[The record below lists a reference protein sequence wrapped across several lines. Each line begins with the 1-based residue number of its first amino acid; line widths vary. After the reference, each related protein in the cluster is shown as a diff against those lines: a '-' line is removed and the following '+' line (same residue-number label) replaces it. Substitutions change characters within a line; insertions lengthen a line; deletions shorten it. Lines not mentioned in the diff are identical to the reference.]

1 MAKKDRIMKKLLHL
15 FLLLFFVGQQN
26 VEAQTAPS
34 ITYYSPNVFTK
45 GQIIGNLNP
54 NNLGGEVSNKPLVT
68 TFAGS
73 GQPGSADG
81 AGINASFNYPVGT
94 AIDLTGNLYVV
105 DRDNIK
111 IRKITPEGIV
121 STFAGTGQPGSADGA
136 GINASFNAPYG
147 VATDSIGN
155 VYVADS
161 GNNKIRKI
169 TPEGIVSTFAG
180 NGQAGSTDGAGI
192 NASFNAPQ
200 GIATD
205 AIGNVY
211 VADTENH
218 KIRKITPEGMVS
230 TFAGTGNIGAV
241 DGIVSIAS
249 FNGPQG
255 ITIDVKNNSYVSD
268 TDNHKIRKI
277 TPEGMVS
284 TFAGS
289 GQPGSTEGAG
299 INASFYSPRGI
310 TIDALQ
316 NIYIADRNNL
326 KIRKI
331 TPEGIVS
338 TFAGS
343 GQPGEADGNALTA
356 TFIYPSGVAVDATG
370 QLYISDL
377 GSNKIRKV
385 TYGFYNINPVPPL
398 GLVFNIIDGSI
409 SGTPNRISPTTA
421 YTVTATN
428 EFGSNSFDVV
438 ITVNDVAPNI
448 SYTISNTFIAEK
460 EATPLLPINIGGEVQ
475 SFSIYPNLPSGL
487 NLNTMT
493 GEITGVPLIT
503 SDKSVYT
510 VTAINT
516 GGVSIFDITISVIE
530 QTKTKDLLIS
540 QLITPNGDGINDTWM
555 FSNLENYLGI
565 EVRVYNRWG
574 KEVYHSTNYKN
585 DWDGAGLPGSTY
597 YYVATIK
604 EEKSNFEKNGWF
616 YITK

>member
-1 MAKKDRIMKKLLHL
+1 MKKLLHL
-15 FLLLFFVGQQN
+15 FLLLFLVGQQN
-26 VEAQTAPS
+26 VGAQTAPN
-34 ITYYSPNVFTK
+34 ITYSSPNVFTK

-54 NNLGGEVSNKPLVT
+54 TNSGGEVSNKALVT
-68 TFAGS
+68 TFAGT
-73 GQPGSADG
+73 GQPGSTDG
-81 AGINASFNYPVGT
+81 TGTNASFNYPVGT
-94 AIDLTGNLYVV
+94 AIDVIGNLYVV

-111 IRKITPEGIV
+111 IRKITPGGIV
-121 STFAGTGQPGSADGA
+121 STFAGSGQAGAIDGSGTT
-136 GINASFNAPYG
+136 ASFNAPYG
-147 VATDSIGN
+147 VATDNKGN

-169 TPEGIVSTFAG
+169 TPEGIVLTFAG
-180 NGQAGSTDGAGI
+180 NGQPGSTDGAGI

-205 AIGNVY
+205 ALGNIY

-218 KIRKITPEGMVS
+218 KIRKITPEGIV
-230 TFAGTGNIGAV
+230 TTITGTGNIGAV

-255 ITIDVKNNSYVSD
+255 ITIDSKNNLYISD
-268 TDNHKIRKI
+268 TENHKIRKI
-277 TPEGMVS
+277 TPLGIVS
-284 TFAGS
+284 TFAGT
-289 GQPGSTEGAG
+289 GQPGSTDGAG

-326 KIRKI
+326 KVRKI
-331 TPEGIVS
+331 TAEGIVT

-343 GQPGEADGNALTA
+343 GQPGSTDGSASTA

-385 TYGFYNINPVPPL
+385 TYGFYNIDPVLPL
-398 GLVFNIIDGSI
+398 GLAFNIIDGSI
-409 SGTPNRISPTTA
+409 SGTPNLISATTG

-428 EFGSNSFDVV
+428 EFGGGSFDVV

-448 SYTISNTFIAEK
+448 SYTSPNTFIAEN

-487 NLNTMT
+487 NLNTVT
-493 GEITGVPLIT
+493 GEITGVPLII

-516 GGVSIFDITISVIE
+516 GGFSIFDITISVIE

-555 FSNLENYLGI
+555 LSNLENYLGI

-574 KEVYHSTNYKN
+574 KEVYHSANYKN
-585 DWDGAGLPGSTY
+585 DWDGAGLPASTY

-604 EEKSNFEKNGWF
+604 KEESNFEKNGWF